1 MRGLA
6 EIAKC
11 ADFLE
16 TRSQAADAMT
26 QRLGNGLPL
35 TLTPKRIQD
44 ILKFAK
50 SQEKELRETLDHN
63 SASAWQSTNSSED
76 LYHRL
81 HGLLQ
86 TVGGRKAYDEARR
99 NYENAKR
106 KRSQIRRA
114 DLFYRLWEDVC
125 QELSGTDE
133 LIPIQINSLNISE
146 DTVKDKWDKFAE
158 YVWLYC
164 ILIEREKNIP
174 AGNFV
179 IEYINRYPNLA
190 PYLEEVQRDLV
201 SIEDSPKYDMSDGAR
216 SASSLID
223 GIKGIAADLHS
234 ERLDKKTL
242 EKLHHLVQELIT
254 IVETIENEQ
263 QAVEELR
270 GLISN
275 WREQHSDDIE
285 KSEKIGRYVSK
296 LEALIEDGEID
307 QDSTVRVI
315 SHLDDASK
323 AERLLEETG
332 AKIGLAAAERD
343 FDSVRKLTDDSE
355 SHKTQLDA
363 AYASIDMEL
372 PEVLRTEEP
381 KAASQ
386 EVDTAPEPESDREA
400 AEDGNLVDLGPA
412 VEHQAES
419 TTEVSRPLAPSV
431 SGVPEND
438 TATKDTPH
446 TSPDTEEVRPTDSED
461 VPVPQT
467 DNVPVAEIEAGIATA
482 IRRGRFSIAYH
493 LARTEP
499 EALPSANAVKLV
511 ACNYATDDPATV
523 AAALPDLADALLQ
536 EVRAIPDKAE
546 RTSSRDYVALLASA
560 ALAPALS
567 APAGPVGQ
575 LLLEVESRL
584 DDDMP
589 ALRILAKTTADFS
602 VLGVYLPA
610 GLLQEGDSLEKWEE
624 EEKSIRR
631 EVDSWKENNQ
641 DAKLR
646 FQPATAVWRRMIGVW
661 EDGERSSIGWVFE
674 ALGGAFGTI
683 NAGLI
688 LQRIN
693 HWRDNGERE
702 INKIDR
708 EKRHRAHRRDI
719 EGSGKQDL
727 LNKIKEAVVLA
738 ERWCGLIQGRPTA
751 ESEFREARNLR
762 DVVHKRSELA
772 INEVRRLATPMASAM
787 VELISKYTSIFEK
800 SDSAKPALPM
810 RLSDLVNG
818 WLLLDPGIRFDESN
832 GLPNTPLDINRLM
845 DFVQLDAPDFYNAAI
860 DRARSGDF
868 RDANSAIDFAQS
880 SGFLDDKN
888 ADSARE
894 VIDNE
899 RAQALKEIDKRI
911 IGLGELLDNSHAR
924 GIISS
929 ETFERLRSEIS
940 FVNISDI
947 VDFDEIGS
955 FSEYLDD
962 VHIHEEIDKAK
973 GQAAE
978 RLGRSLATLK
988 RVSSEDKK
996 RIQGAIDEQRFSVA
1010 EDYIERIRRGEN
1022 LPEAKDSSARPF
1034 DNFFPKFVDDYI
1046 SFQDRH
1052 SDAFERVRT
1061 AVKNRSQAG
1070 PIDAARLSEN
1080 AVRDGGRLLE
1090 RWSSL
1095 RAERSARGNLTGLFD
1110 AIGFTETEVQPY
1122 SSSGSHKAQHWTLR
1136 SKPISDRNVCRLA
1149 DFGSRARG
1157 RYRLIVIGGYTT
1169 EEKIIQEVGGT
1180 FSEGGPPNIVLFL
1193 NALDTDARRA
1203 LALSLSTER
1212 CRPTLVLDKALA
1224 VFLATRPSGR
1234 LAAFFDCT
1242 SAFTCA
1248 QPFNPD
1254 ATEVPPEMFFGRDS
1268 EQRAIRAMSTET
1280 THLVYG
1286 GRRLGKTALLANIA
1300 HTCRAE
1306 EPESIV
1312 SLIDL
1317 KGTTIGRIRPTD
1329 ELWKEMA
1336 KPLVERKIVGP
1347 TTVRPESIGEG
1358 VRKWL
1363 DGDSDRR
1370 ILLLIDEADNFL
1382 EADERDGY
1390 RVLEEIKKLMDEIER
1405 RFKERR
1411 FKVVFAGLHNVQRTA
1426 RDPNTPLAHLGEPIR
1441 IGAMLPET
1449 DREKIEDLIRDPL
1462 AALGYRFASIDS
1474 VIRIAAETNYY
1485 PALAQQFCKVLL
1497 ADLRGDKY
1505 MGDRSGPPYMIPP
1518 ETVDR
1523 VLDSKETRERICNL
1537 FLWTIQL
1544 DPRYEVLTYLIAE
1557 RSFDNGSPRLRS
1569 VSIDDISQM
1578 AREEWPKGFGSDSTF
1593 LTFQVLLE
1601 EMVGLGILRRSKD
1614 EEDYTIRTR
1623 NLRMLLGNDD
1633 KIKHR
1638 LSDAVRKLPPP
1649 KFDSALFRNTLDS
1662 LDDHDL
1668 PSPITAHQENQIFA
1682 GLKVVGLVFGT
1693 ILGGLDRVDMA
1704 LIKAGENKGIR
1715 TRKAAV
1721 ADMDGELREISHG
1734 RTSGIDIVLIDA
1746 RSDWEPEIIKR
1757 AVDFLAQLDF
1767 RERVIRPVFL
1777 LGPSEAW
1784 RWLEDTTQRDR
1795 RRLLT
1800 DSPDVSIE
1808 EIWLTPCARDF
1819 TRGWL
1824 REREAPACAELENP
1838 DRSID
1843 PLWPVVAQAAA
1854 RDKSKSSIVDAID
1867 AALSGRDLVSDILL
1881 GPETR
1886 TALSVLLEYDDPMTV
1901 DGLCD
1906 LASDP
1911 ISPETVEHMFDW
1923 GNRLGILRR
1932 EEQGFRLDSTYAAGL
1947 KTVFRE

>member
-1 MRGLA
+1 
-6 EIAKC
+6 
-11 ADFLE
+11 
-16 TRSQAADAMT
+16 MT

-50 SQEKELRETLDHN
+50 SQEKELRETLDRN

-164 ILIEREKNIP
+164 ILIERDKNIP

-179 IEYINRYPNLA
+179 IEYINRYPNLG

-446 TSPDTEEVRPTDSED
+446 TSPNTEEVRPTDSDD

-482 IRRGRFSIAYH
+482 IRRGRFSVAYH

-536 EVRAIPDKAE
+536 EVRAIPDKA
-546 RTSSRDYVALLASA
+546 RKSSRDYVALLASA
-560 ALAPALS
+560 ALAPVLS
-567 APAGPVGQ
+567 AQGGPVGQ
-575 LLLEVESRL
+575 LLSEVESRL

-589 ALRILAKTTADFS
+589 ALRVLAKTTAE
-602 VLGVYLPA
+602 LGVYLPA
-610 GLLQEGDSLEKWEE
+610 GLLQEGDPLEKWEE
-624 EEKSIRR
+624 EEISIQR
-631 EVDSWKENNQ
+631 EVDLWIESN
-641 DAKLR
+641 R
-646 FQPATAVWRRMIGVW
+646 SATIKYQRATVVWRRMIEVW
-661 EDGERSSIGWVFE
+661 EKGERSSVGWIFE
-674 ALGGAFGTI
+674 ALKGSFDTI
-683 NAGLI
+683 DADLI

-693 HWRDNGERE
+693 HWRDNGTSE
-702 INKIDR
+702 IDRIDR
-708 EKRHRAHRRDI
+708 EKYQGSGEI
-719 EGSGKQDL
+719 EGSARMDL
-727 LNKIKEAVVLA
+727 RNKIGEAVDLA
-738 ERWCGLIQGRPTA
+738 ERWCRLIRGRPT
-751 ESEFREARNLR
+751 EKSDFRVEKARNLR
-762 DVVHKRSELA
+762 DVVHKQSKLA
-772 INEVRRLATPMASAM
+772 INEVDRLVTPMASAM
-787 VELISKYTSIFEK
+787 VELISKYTSMFEK
-800 SDSAKPALPM
+800 SDSAKPARPM

-832 GLPNTPLDINRLM
+832 GLPNTCLDINRLM
-845 DFVQLDAPDFYNAAI
+845 DFVQLDAPDFGNAAI
-860 DRARSGDF
+860 ERARSGDF
-868 RDANSAIDFAQS
+868 RGANLAIAFARRS
-880 SGFLDDKN
+880 EFLDDKR
-888 ADSARE
+888 ADGAYKKIEEEQTRALQK
-894 VIDNE
+894 IDE
-899 RAQALKEIDKRI
+899 RNRR
-911 IGLGELLDNSHAR
+911 LGELLEDSYAR
-924 GIISS
+924 GFIPL
-929 ETFERLRSEIS
+929 ETYERLQ
-940 FVNISDI
+940 SDI
-947 VDFDEIGS
+947 SVFNDTVNVDEIGS
-955 FSEYLDD
+955 FDEDFER
-962 VHIHEEIDKAK
+962 VHEEIAGAK
-973 GQAAE
+973 DQASK
-978 RLGRSLATLK
+978 RLYQSFHELK
-988 RVSSEDKK
+988 EVSSEDGK
-996 RIQGAIDEQRFSVA
+996 RIQDSINEQRLSVA

-1046 SFQDRH
+1046 SFQDGH
-1052 SDAFERVRT
+1052 SDAFDRVRT

-1070 PIDAARLSEN
+1070 PIDAARLSED

-1090 RWSSL
+1090 QWSSL
-1095 RAERSARGNLTGLFD
+1095 RAGRSTWHILKGLFD
-1110 AIGFTETEVQPY
+1110 AIGFTETEVDPYETEVQEY
-1122 SSSGSHKAQHWTLR
+1122 SSSGSHMAQHWRLK
-1136 SKPISDRNVCRLA
+1136 SEPISDRNVCRLA

-1157 RYRLIVIGGYTT
+1157 HYRLIVIEGYTT
-1169 EEKIIQEVGGT
+1169 EERIIQGIQGVEGKSPGGG
-1180 FSEGGPPNIVLFL
+1180 SPNIVLFL
-1193 NALDTDARRA
+1193 NALDTNARRA
-1203 LALSLSTER
+1203 LVHGLSIER
-1212 CRPTLVLDKALA
+1212 CRPTLVLDEALA

-1242 SAFTCA
+1242 SAFTFA
-1248 QPFNPD
+1248 QPFDPD

-1268 EQRAIRAMSTET
+1268 ERRAILAMSESPDRA
-1280 THLVYG
+1280 HLVYG
-1286 GRRLGKTALLANIA
+1286 GRRLGKTALFTNIT

-1306 EPESIV
+1306 KPKWVV
-1312 SLIDL
+1312 SLINL
-1317 KGTTIGRIRPTD
+1317 KGTGIGEIRPAD
-1329 ELWKEMA
+1329 ELWKEVA
-1336 KPLVERKIVGP
+1336 IPLVEGKIVGQN
-1347 TTVRPESIGEG
+1347 TVRPESIGEG

-1363 DGDSDRR
+1363 DEDSDRR
-1370 ILLLIDEADNFL
+1370 ILLLVDEADDFL
-1382 EADERDGY
+1382 EADERQRY
-1390 RVLEEIKKLMDEIER
+1390 RVLNEIKRLMER
-1405 RFKERR
+1405 TDLR
-1411 FKVVFAGLHNVQRTA
+1411 FKVVFAGLHNVQRKA
-1426 RDPNTPLAHLGEPIR
+1426 QDPNTPFAHLGKPIR
-1441 IGAMLPET
+1441 IGPMLPET
-1449 DREKIEDLIRDPL
+1449 DPERIEDLIREPL

-1485 PALAQQFCKVLL
+1485 PALAQQFGKELL
-1497 ADLRGDKY
+1497 QDLRGDKY
-1505 MGDRSGPPYMIPP
+1505 MCDGSGPPYVISP

-1523 VLDSKETRERICNL
+1523 VLVSKEKRERIRKL
-1537 FLWTIQL
+1537 FEWTIQL
-1544 DPRYEVLTYLIAE
+1544 DPRYAVLAYLIAK
-1557 RSFDNGSPRLRS
+1557 RSFDNGSTRLRS
-1569 VSIDDISQM
+1569 VSIYDICQM
-1578 AREEWPKGFGSDSTF
+1578 ALEKWPRGFESDTTF
-1593 LTFQVLLE
+1593 LIFEVLLE
-1601 EMVGLGILRRSKD
+1601 EMVGLGILRKSGD
-1614 EEDYTIRTR
+1614 DYAIRTR

-1633 KIKHR
+1633 EIERR
-1638 LSDAVRKLPPP
+1638 LSDAVRKPPPP
-1649 KFDSALFRNTLDS
+1649 KFDPALFRSTLDDGS
-1662 LDDHDL
+1662 
-1668 PSPITAHQENQIFA
+1668 PSPITARQENQILA
-1682 GLKVVGLVFGT
+1682 DRKVVGLVFGT

-1704 LIKAGENKGIR
+1704 LIKAGKNKSSDIR
-1715 TRKAAV
+1715 ITTHKAAV
-1721 ADMDGELREISHG
+1721 ADMDDELREISRG
-1734 RTSGIDIVLIDA
+1734 RTPGIDIVLIDA

-1757 AVDFLAQLDF
+1757 AVDFLARLDF

-1777 LGPSEAW
+1777 LGPGEAW

-1800 DSPDVSIE
+1800 DSPDVRIE
-1808 EIWLTPCARDF
+1808 EIWLAPCAREF
-1819 TRGWL
+1819 TRRWL
-1824 REREAPACAELENP
+1824 ADRECPACAEVEDP

-1843 PLWPVVAQAAA
+1843 PLWPVVALAAA
-1854 RDKSKSSIVDAID
+1854 GNKSESIVGAIN

-1881 GPETR
+1881 GAETR
-1886 TALSVLLEYDDPMTV
+1886 TALSVLLQFPNDPLVVDD
-1901 DGLCD
+1901 LCD
-1906 LASDP
+1906 FANDP
-1911 ISPETVEHMFDW
+1911 ISPETVRRVFGW
-1923 GNRLGILRR
+1923 GNRLGILHR

-1947 KTVFRE
+1947 KAIFRE